1 MKSLHGIDSFSTKSM
16 ARLKGLEIVG
26 EDANLKTIAPRVESF
41 LHAFRMTDLTDVSH
55 DIDNGQLKINIK
67 LKEEYANTYC
77 PQFSTLNVRKLISNK
92 FQLPADTLD
101 ELEIL
106 IALMASPLAFT
117 FQSVDSLESH
127 IRYSMHEKQLLLLIQ
142 RQVRGL
148 SIFGNTKRKLVIPC
162 NLMQTS

>member
-41 LHAFRMTDLTDVSH
+41 LDAFRMTDLTDVSH
-55 DIDNGQLKINIK
+55 DIDNGQLKVNIK
-67 LKEEYANTYC
+67 LKEEFANTYC
-77 PQFSTLNVRKLISNK
+77 PQFSTLHIRKLISNK
-92 FQLPADTLD
+92 FQLPADALN

-106 IALMASPLAFT
+106 IALLASPLVFT

-127 IRYSMHEKQLLLLIQ
+127 IR
-142 RQVRGL
+142 VR
-148 SIFGNTKRKLVIPC
+148 KYLV
-162 NLMQTS
+162 